1 MRSIGWSPL
10 TSPLTAIGMQ
20 ALEEELAGL
29 DTTDE
34 TLLSQLPPEIASKLQ
49 ERNYQ
54 VKRCLCLKASS
65 LLPVQSF
72 LCILLPF
79 ECPLKHHRSAIAM
92 KMKSI
97 PRVCYSA
104 LNEHFAAPYMT

>member
-1 MRSIGWSPL
+1 MRISGWSPL
-10 TSPLTAIGMQ
+10 TILLTAIGMQ

-54 VKRCLCLKASS
+54 VKRCLRIKASF
-65 LLPVQSF
+65 LLPVHSF

-79 ECPLKHHRSAIAM
+79 
-92 KMKSI
+92 
-97 PRVCYSA
+97 
-104 LNEHFAAPYMT
+104 